1 MLSNNLIFNN
11 SILLKNI
18 YDAKIW
24 FYLLKKFLKK
34 KKILKFRHKKFKM
47 VYKRD
52 KLFTKGK

>member
-1 MLSNNLIFNN
+1 MLSKYLIFNN

-18 YDAKIW
+18 YDAKNL

-47 VYKRD
+47 EYKRD
-52 KLFTKGK
+52 